1 MGIPVL
7 RIKTWKDRKV
17 WDIKKEKKKK
27 LQGFNSQMKTHQL
40 N

>member
-17 WDIKKEKKKK
+17 WDIKKEKKR
-27 LQGFNSQMKTHQL
+27 NSKVLIHK
-40 N
+40 